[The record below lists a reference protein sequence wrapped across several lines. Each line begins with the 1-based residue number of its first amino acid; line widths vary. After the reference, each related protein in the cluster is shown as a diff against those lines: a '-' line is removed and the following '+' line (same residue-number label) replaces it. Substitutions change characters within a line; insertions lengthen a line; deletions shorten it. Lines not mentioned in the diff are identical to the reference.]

1 MQFELRARDGFARAG
16 RVATAHGS
24 FDTPAFMP
32 VGTYGTVKALT
43 PTQLTELGAQIVL
56 ANTFHLLM
64 RPGYQIVRRLGGL
77 HGFMS
82 WSYRS

>member
-16 RVATAHGS
+16 RVTTAHGS

-64 RPGYQIVRRLGGL
+64 RPGDRDRARA
-77 HGFMS
+77 S
-82 WSYRS
+82 ADCTDS